1 MIIDKKMRLI
11 PDFYATSED
20 SSTEVKEE
28 QLQEVP
34 NGYLEVLEVQDALE
48 TSKDDQI
55 IEMVCSKIQSGGR
68 LIMSGVDGHS
78 LAMGVAH
85 GSKRLD
91 EFGNYIKVANRLNSL
106 SGLSEYFM
114 VRKWEVMS
122 ASVTTESYS
131 LEVKKP

>member
-91 EFGNYIKVANRLNSL
+91 EFGSYIKVANRLNSL

-122 ASVTTESYS
+122 ASVSTESYS

>member
-1 MIIDKKMRLI
+1 MIINKEMRLI

-20 SSTEVKEE
+20 SSTEVKED

-34 NGYLEVLEVQDALE
+34 NGYLEVLVVTDALE

-55 IEMVCSKIQSGGR
+55 IDKVCSKVQSGGR
-68 LIMSGVDGHS
+68 LVLSGMDGHS

-85 GSKRLD
+85 GSKGLD

-114 VRKWEVMS
+114 VRKWEVML
-122 ASVTTESYS
+122 ASVTTDSYN

>member
-11 PDFYATSED
+11 PDFYAVSDTPNS
-20 SSTEVKEE
+20 EVKEG

-34 NGYLEVLEVQDALE
+34 NGYLEVLEIQDALE
-48 TSKDDQI
+48 TSRDDQI

-91 EFGNYIKVANRLNSL
+91 EFGHYIKVANRLNSL

-114 VRKWEVMS
+114 LRKWKVVS
-122 ASVTTESYS
+122 AFAGHESYN
-131 LEVKKP
+131 LEVEKP